1 MDNDINWEFRDI
13 KRELSEIKNI
23 LNKNDKSHEL
33 TKIYENKVECQWIAC
48 ANNISGLCGCKEVK
62 LKNVTINGVNYL
74 NCDSF
79 DFE

>member
-13 KRELSEIKNI
+13 KRELSEIKNT
-23 LNKNDKSHEL
+23 LNKTDKSTTVH
-33 TKIYENKVECQWIAC
+33 ENKVKCEWNAC
-48 ANNISGLCGCKEVK
+48 ANNVNGLCSSKDVK
-62 LKNVTINGVNYL
+62 LENVTIDGVNYL

>member
-23 LNKNDKSHEL
+23 LNKNNQSHEL
-33 TKIYENKVECQWIAC
+33 TARYENEVKCQWIAC
-48 ANNISGLCGCKEVK
+48 ANNINGLCGCEEVK
-62 LKNVTINGVNYL
+62 LKNVTINGSNYL
-74 NCDSF
+74 NCNSF